1 MAGKLIFPGR
11 KDKTFLYPRLVPVWN
26 CRRDGQK
33 RAFLPPGKVTLV
45 KENLKPTEKDCWKK
59 KNLQSQF
66 VSFSSIS
73 PPFQGASPLVCSSQ
87 LPLCDT
93 YPRSILY
100 LSHSLA
106 TRCPGCSP
114 VSIIINYDILG
125 HKTVL
130 NVLDAV
136 AVNTAII
143 FAQTCRSRIL
153 GSKGM
158 DPGVTL
164 DTWRQARPGS
174 FRDGLGWVQP
184 GVLSL

>member
-1 MAGKLIFPGR
+1 MAGKLIFPGGR
-11 KDKTFLYPRLVPVWN
+11 TEHFYTQDWFLSGTIEGMDKNGLFSS
-26 CRRDGQK
+26 
-33 RAFLPPGKVTLV
+33 PGKVTLV

-125 HKTVL
+125 CKTVL
-130 NVLDAV
+130 TTVSF
-136 AVNTAII
+136 TAL
-143 FAQTCRSRIL
+143 SIL
-153 GSKGM
+153 GSG
-158 DPGVTL
+158 PPVYT
-164 DTWRQARPGS
+164 P
-174 FRDGLGWVQP
+174 
-184 GVLSL
+184 